1 MTKAIFHFHLFKNAG
16 TSLDASFKENFEA
29 GTEWLTEEFPANPAK
44 NRELVKQWVE
54 NNKSAKCFSSHTAQL
69 PAPNVDYFKLLPV
82 IFIRH
87 PIDRI
92 ASAHAF
98 ERKQG
103 GNGFGA
109 VLARNTTLKGYIESR
124 IALGHDRQCKN
135 FHTERF
141 AYMFGAEHGSELDR
155 AKMAVE
161 QLPFVGIVENFNESL
176 EKLESWLIDEGFEGV
191 NIAPKVQNV
200 SRDTSKSIDEKIAEI
215 RDELGEEA
223 FEFLVQ
229 NNQDDFE
236 LYELA
241 KQKFSE

>member
-1 MTKAIFHFHLFKNAG
+1 MTKAIFHYHLFKNAG
-16 TSLDASFKENFEA
+16 TSLDASLKENFEA

-54 NNKSAKCFSSHTAQL
+54 NNKEAKCFSSHTALL
-69 PAPNVDYFKLLPV
+69 PVPKVKELELLPV

-92 ASAHAF
+92 ASAYSF
-98 ERKQG
+98 EKKQG
-103 GNGFGA
+103 GQGFGS
-109 VLARNTTLKGYIESR
+109 VLARNTTLKGYIETR
-124 IALGHDRQCKN
+124 ISLGYDRQCKN
-135 FHTERF
+135 FHTDRF
-141 AYMFGAEHGSELDR
+141 ACMYGAQYGSELDR

-161 QLPFVGIVENFNESL
+161 KLPFVGLVENFNESL
-176 EKLESWLIDEGFEGV
+176 EKLESWLIDEGFEGI

-200 SRDTSKSIDEKIAEI
+200 SRDTSKSIDEKVAEI

>member
-1 MTKAIFHFHLFKNAG
+1 MKAIFHFHLFKNAG
-16 TSLDASFKENFEA
+16 TSLDASFKDNFEA

-44 NRELVKQWVE
+44 NRELVKRWVE

-69 PAPNVDYFKLLPV
+69 PVPSVDYFKLLPV

-92 ASAHAF
+92 ASAYSF

-161 QLPFVGIVENFNESL
+161 QLPFVGLVEKFNESL
-176 EKLESWLIDEGFEGV
+176 EKLESWRV
-191 NIAPKVQNV
+191 
-200 SRDTSKSIDEKIAEI
+200 
-215 RDELGEEA
+215 
-223 FEFLVQ
+223 
-229 NNQDDFE
+229 
-236 LYELA
+236 
-241 KQKFSE
+241 

>member
-29 GTEWLTEEFPANPAK
+29 GTEWVTDEFPANPAR
-44 NRELVKQWVE
+44 NREMVKQWVE
-54 NNKSAKCFSSHTAQL
+54 NNRSAKCFSSHTAQL
-69 PAPNVDYFKLLPV
+69 PLPDIDSFELLPV

-92 ASAHAF
+92 ASAYSF

-103 GNGFGA
+103 GSGFGS
-109 VLARNTTLKGYIESR
+109 VLARNTSLKGYIESR
-124 IALGHDRQCKN
+124 IALGYDRQCKN

-161 QLPFVGIVENFNESL
+161 QLPFVGLVENFNESL
-176 EKLESWLIDEGFEGV
+176 QKLESWLIDEGFEGI

-200 SRDTSKSIDEKIAEI
+200 SRDTSKSIDEKVAEI
-215 RDELGEEA
+215 RDEIGEEA

>member
-1 MTKAIFHFHLFKNAG
+1 MTKAIFHYHLFKNAG
-16 TSLDASFKENFEA
+16 TSLDASLKENFEA

-54 NNKSAKCFSSHTAQL
+54 NNKEAKCFSSHTALL
-69 PAPNVDYFKLLPV
+69 PVPKVKELELLPV

-92 ASAHAF
+92 ASAYSF
-98 ERKQG
+98 EKKQG
-103 GNGFGA
+103 GQGFGS
-109 VLARNTTLKGYIESR
+109 VLARNTTLKGYIETR
-124 IALGHDRQCKN
+124 ISLGYDRQCKN
-135 FHTERF
+135 FHTDRF
-141 AYMFGAEHGSELDR
+141 AYMYGAQYGSELDR

-161 QLPFVGIVENFNESL
+161 KLPFVGLVENFNESL
-176 EKLESWLIDEGFEGV
+176 EKLESWLIDEGFEGI

-200 SRDTSKSIDEKIAEI
+200 SRDTSKSIDEKVAEI

>member
-16 TSLDASFKENFEA
+16 TSLDASLKENFEE
-29 GTEWLTEEFPANPAK
+29 GSEWLTEEFPANVAK
-44 NRELVKQWVE
+44 NRDLVKQWVE

-69 PAPNVDYFKLLPV
+69 PVPCVDFFKLLPV

-92 ASAHAF
+92 ASAYSF

-103 GNGFGA
+103 GNGFGS
-109 VLARNTTLKGYIESR
+109 VLARNTSLKGYIESR

-141 AYMFGAEHGSELDR
+141 AYMFGVENGSELQR

-161 QLPFVGIVENFNESL
+161 QLPFVGIVENYDESL
-176 EKLESWLIDEGFEGV
+176 KKLELWLIDEGFEGIS
-191 NIAPKVQNV
+191 IAPKAHNV
-200 SRDTSKSIDEKIAEI
+200 SRDRSKSIDEKIAEI
-215 RDELGEEA
+215 RDEIGEHTYE
-223 FEFLVQ
+223 LLCQ
-229 NNQDDFE
+229 SNKDDFE